1 MKISIKYTEI
11 QTFEK
16 NVDVELTK
24 KQLSEFK
31 KTGKLPFEI
40 TNEICSAT
48 DGLNHTETKCYIDG
62 INQF

>member
-1 MKISIKYTEI
+1 MKIQIKYTEI
-11 QTFEK
+11 QTFER

-24 KQLSEFK
+24 KQLAEFK

-40 TNEICSAT
+40 TNEICSST
-48 DGLNHTETKCYIDG
+48 DGLNHSQTQCIIDG